1 MLYRGLLSG
10 PRARR
15 IAGAAALACA
25 ASLLSACGPA
35 KAPRTPATAAEV
47 IREGRWRG
55 LPVSNPLVLEPGILD
70 EVKSDVGTWGD
81 PLERLRRLVYYLN
94 DGEMGFQYAPN
105 LSLTASEAFRERR
118 GDCMAYA
125 NLFIA
130 LARGLGLHVYF
141 VHVSEVL
148 THYEHQGL
156 FFTSSH
162 VAVGYGTGPSAL
174 VIDFTR
180 ENADWKL
187 SYYRSISDAA
197 AVALYYN
204 NVAVDAMMA
213 GRLEDAEEMFGF
225 LIEVQP
231 EMEELY
237 NNLGVL
243 LNRRG
248 RYHEALGVLEKGMEV
263 SPDYKSFYTN
273 ALVAARGAGRADLE
287 AMYQR
292 RGQSIIET
300 NPYFLF
306 ARGMGHYQSAQYVR
320 AAEEWKRAASAKPD
334 SPVILAWL
342 ARAYMSAG
350 ERARGREAFAEAR
363 RLAPKSRLLRDL
375 TEQFPELGSERVERR

>member
-1 MLYRGLLSG
+1 MLYRGLLFG
-10 PRARR
+10 PRDRR
-15 IAGAAALACA
+15 TALAAALACA

-35 KAPRTPATAAEV
+35 KGARAPATAAEV
-47 IREGRWRG
+47 IREGRVRG
-55 LPVSNPLVLEPGILD
+55 LVLSNPLVLPRDILD
-70 EVKSDVGTWGD
+70 EVKSEVGSWGD

-94 DGEMGFQYAPN
+94 DGDMAFKYAPN
-105 LSLTASEAFRERR
+105 LSLTAAEAFRERH
-118 GDCMAYA
+118 GDCIAYA

-197 AVALYYN
+197 ALALYYN
-204 NVAVDAMMA
+204 NMAVDAMMA
-213 GRLEDAEEMFGF
+213 GRLDDAEEMLGF
-225 LIEVQP
+225 LVEVEP
-231 EMEELY
+231 EIEELY

-248 RYHEALGVLEKGMEV
+248 RYQEALGVLEKGMV
-263 SPDYKSFYTN
+263 MSPDYKSFYTN
-273 ALVAARGAGRADLE
+273 ALIAARGAGRADLAAVYE
-287 AMYQR
+287 S
-292 RGQSIIET
+292 RGQSVIET

-306 ARGMGHYQSAQYVR
+306 ARGMGHYQSARYGR
-320 AAEEWKRAASAKPD
+320 AAEEWRRAASAKPD

-350 ERARGREAFAEAR
+350 ERARGREAFDEAR

-375 TEQFPELGSERVERR
+375 AEQFPELEPRATGHP